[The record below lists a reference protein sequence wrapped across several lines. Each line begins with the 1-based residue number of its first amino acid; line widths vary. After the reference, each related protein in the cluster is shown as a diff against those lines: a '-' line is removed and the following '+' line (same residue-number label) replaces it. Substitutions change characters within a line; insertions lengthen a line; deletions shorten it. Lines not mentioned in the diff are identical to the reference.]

1 MTKKILVVDDNPDN
15 RDLICE
21 ILEDADYD
29 FVEAEDA
36 EASLRALADTHFDL
50 VLMDVSLPN
59 MNGLEATKIIK
70 ADPKCEGLPVFLL
83 TAHAMQSD
91 IDAGKAAGADS
102 YITKPIDEDKLLAE
116 IERILE

>member
-15 RDLICE
+15 RDLISE
-21 ILEDADYD
+21 ILEDAEYD

-36 EASLRALADTHFDL
+36 EESLKLLAVGGFDL
-50 VLMDVSLPN
+50 VLMDVSLPK

-70 ADPKCEGLPVFLL
+70 ADPRYKGLPVFLL

-91 IDAGKAAGADS
+91 VDAGKEAGADS

-116 IERILE
+116 IEKALE

>member
-1 MTKKILVVDDNPDN
+1 MTKKILIVDDNADN

-21 ILEDADYD
+21 ILEDAGYD
-29 FVEAEDA
+29 FIEAEDA
-36 EASLRALADTHFDL
+36 ESSLDILQDTVFDL

-59 MNGLEATKIIK
+59 MNGIEATKQIK
-70 ADPKCEGLPVFLL
+70 ANANYTGLPVFLL

-102 YITKPIDEDKLLAE
+102 YITKPIDEDKLLLE
-116 IERILE
+116 ISNVLG